1 MSDPDLQISGGG
13 SGRTDPEIRGGGGAV
28 WENFFRPFGPRFG
41 LKIRGSRTP
50 RAPPLAPPLISGRK
64 LARRQKDS
72 ITQMVTIACSRIW
85 IEQASPLILPRPPP
99 IFNYPPRSPLN
110 RDFKIQKG
118 DGSEMLLK
126 KWICVLSVFIS
137 IILIYLITSN
147 FANPPDCWIPRIS
160 TTHIYVL
167 HKK

>member
-1 MSDPDLQISGGG
+1 MSDPDLQIRGGG
-13 SGRTDPEIRGGGGAV
+13 PGHTDPEIGGGGV
-28 WENFFRPFGPRFG
+28 WENFFRPFGPRFD
-41 LKIRGSRTP
+41 LKIRGSRSP

-72 ITQMVTIACSRIW
+72 ITQIVTIACSRIW

-99 IFNYPPRSPLN
+99 ICNYPPRSPLN

-137 IILIYLITSN
+137 IIPIYLITCNICESPWLLN
-147 FANPPDCWIPRIS
+147 S
-160 TTHIYVL
+160 
-167 HKK
+167 